1 MYMSWKEILEK
12 ILEYG
17 TLPTV
22 LIYEEINKNNI
33 DNDAF
38 DRIDS
43 KELEQLERRAYDLQK
58 FIDQYEIAEAKA
70 NKEKSSNE
78 PKAIEEKKA
87 NSGGVVPDPKSQKLK
102 QGETE
107 SEILA
112 DLYK

>member
-1 MYMSWKEILEK
+1 MSWKEILEK

-22 LIYEEINKNNI
+22 LIYEEINKNNV

-78 PKAIEEKKA
+78 PEKEEKKG

-107 SEILA
+107 RDILA